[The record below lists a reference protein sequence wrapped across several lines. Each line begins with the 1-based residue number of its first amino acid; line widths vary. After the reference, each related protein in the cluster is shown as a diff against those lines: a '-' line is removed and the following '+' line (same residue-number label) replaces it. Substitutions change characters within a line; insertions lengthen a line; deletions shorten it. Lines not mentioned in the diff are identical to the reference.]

1 MDLISLTLN
10 TALRVLIQNDE
21 TMLDH
26 ISSNFKLQL
35 EHGKLH
41 FTHLY
46 VKLKYPDEQL
56 EQYF

>member
-1 MDLISLTLN
+1 MDLISATLN
-10 TALRVLIQNDE
+10 TVLRVIIQNGE
-21 TMLDH
+21 TMLDQ

-46 VKLKYPDEQL
+46 VRLKYPDEQL
-56 EQYF
+56 EQ